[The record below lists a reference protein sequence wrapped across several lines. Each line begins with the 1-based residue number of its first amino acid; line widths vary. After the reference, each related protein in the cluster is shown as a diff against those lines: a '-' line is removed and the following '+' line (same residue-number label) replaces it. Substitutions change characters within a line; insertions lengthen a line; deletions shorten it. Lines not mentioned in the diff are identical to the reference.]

1 MGDVLFLVLRRLRAP
16 LITLIAVYAI
26 AVVGL
31 VAVPGETPDGQPWRM
46 GFFHAF
52 YVMSY
57 TATTIGFGE
66 IPYPFTD
73 AQRLWVTFSI
83 YLSVIGWAYA
93 IGSVFAL
100 SQDATFRSA
109 ASRAVFLRRVAGLR
123 EPYCVICGY
132 GRSGR
137 AIAHA
142 LDAQG
147 ARTVVVD
154 LDPAR
159 VAGIAIED
167 FDASPLVLVADARH
181 PDVLRDAG
189 IARPE
194 CRAVLALTADDEA
207 NQSVAIGTRVLDP
220 ATIVI
225 ARVTDPAVKSNL
237 RDFGGVTVIDPFES
251 FAHNV
256 GADLAAPEAL
266 QLEEWLTGVPG
277 GERPETVRLPK
288 GPWVLAGYGRFGRA
302 VAEALTAAGQSWRAF
317 DPYLPQ
323 SASLPQQVRTCAS
336 AEEGLRECEVAGAV
350 GLVAGTDDD
359 TMNLGLVTMARRVNP
374 SIAVVVRQ
382 HKAYNRAL
390 IEAARARLTFVQS
403 DLMTHEVL
411 QALTT
416 PLLNRFLELARRDG
430 AALARL
436 ALQRLDAAFGR
447 HVPFVWTFECDPSQ
461 PGIRQALYGTADPLR
476 LADLLID
483 PRDPSGTLNAVP
495 LLLARPG
502 PIPSTGP
509 TRAPGDP
516 EPASTSWRRHLRMTS
531 RQGRAERLLGA
542 AGAAPADE
550 VALPDPQTA
559 LRPGDFIMF
568 AGSEGVESLQRR
580 FLLDPSPI
588 EFVRTGAEPPRSWLF
603 RRFARGR
610 RSPSGG

>member
-1 MGDVLFLVLRRLRAP
+1 MNLEKVIFGFFIILACSLNFGFFIGDIGRPELHHPIELFFAIVVNLIALVLKFGDRTHIGATHLATSLVACLQLIAAALAWTWVVYVRDGARRRQHRHDRVAGGRRAAGQPDLGDPADRRDAAPEPLSAATREPAAAMGDVLFLVLRRLRAP
-16 LITLIAVYAI
+16 LITLIAVYSI

-83 YLSVIGWAYA
+83 YLSVVGWAYA

-137 AIAHA
+137 AIARA

-225 ARVTDPAVKSNL
+225 ARVTDPAVKSICA
-237 RDFGGVTVIDPFES
+237 TS
-251 FAHNV
+251 
-256 GADLAAPEAL
+256 AA
-266 QLEEWLTGVPG
+266 
-277 GERPETVRLPK
+277 
-288 GPWVLAGYGRFGRA
+288 
-302 VAEALTAAGQSWRAF
+302 
-317 DPYLPQ
+317 
-323 SASLPQQVRTCAS
+323 
-336 AEEGLRECEVAGAV
+336 
-350 GLVAGTDDD
+350 
-359 TMNLGLVTMARRVNP
+359 
-374 SIAVVVRQ
+374 
-382 HKAYNRAL
+382 
-390 IEAARARLTFVQS
+390 
-403 DLMTHEVL
+403 
-411 QALTT
+411 
-416 PLLNRFLELARRDG
+416 
-430 AALARL
+430 
-436 ALQRLDAAFGR
+436 
-447 HVPFVWTFECDPSQ
+447 
-461 PGIRQALYGTADPLR
+461 
-476 LADLLID
+476 
-483 PRDPSGTLNAVP
+483 
-495 LLLARPG
+495 
-502 PIPSTGP
+502 
-509 TRAPGDP
+509 
-516 EPASTSWRRHLRMTS
+516 
-531 RQGRAERLLGA
+531 
-542 AGAAPADE
+542 
-550 VALPDPQTA
+550 
-559 LRPGDFIMF
+559 
-568 AGSEGVESLQRR
+568 
-580 FLLDPSPI
+580 
-588 EFVRTGAEPPRSWLF
+588 
-603 RRFARGR
+603 
-610 RSPSGG
+610 